1 MGLKP
6 YHSHGMN
13 KIMEAA
19 VKLFIKWE
27 LLKHLSKLQ
36 LVTFLEQTHVSFE
49 LSPVEYCTALHEEGL
64 LVA

>member
-1 MGLKP
+1 
-6 YHSHGMN
+6 MN